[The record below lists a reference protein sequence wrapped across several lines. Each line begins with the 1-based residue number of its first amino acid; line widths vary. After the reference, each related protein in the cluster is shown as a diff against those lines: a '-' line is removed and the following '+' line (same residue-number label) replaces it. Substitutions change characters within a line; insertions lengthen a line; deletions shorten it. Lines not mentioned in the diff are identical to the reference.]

1 MTQEKKNGKIIAIIT
16 MIFLFGMI
24 SFVTNLAAPMGI
36 VLKNQFDVS
45 NALGM
50 LGNFGNFIAYA
61 VMGIPSGILLQ
72 RVGYKKTALIAVAI
86 GFIGV
91 GIQFLSGHSS
101 PEMAFAVYLIG
112 AFVAGFSMC
121 LLNTVVNPMLNKL
134 GGEGNKGNQLIQVG
148 GSFNS
153 VMATITP
160 MFVGILIAG
169 SIEKATISQ
178 IFPVMYTAMAVFAF
192 AFFVLLFVRIPE
204 PNAATTTEPISTLM
218 KGALKFRHFV
228 LGAIAIFVY
237 VGIEVGVPGT
247 LNLFLTDPVEKGG
260 AGIAS
265 TISGFVVGTYWF
277 LMLIGR
283 LAGASLGAKVSSK
296 AMLTFTS
303 GLGLILVF
311 LAIFSSTGTL
321 VNLPVLQQSATGG
334 LSFGFAEVPI
344 NAMYLVL
351 VGFCTSIM
359 WGGIFNLA
367 VEGLGKYLAAASGL
381 FMVLVCGG
389 GNKGNQLIQVGGSFN
404 SVMATITPMF
414 VGILIAGSIEKA
426 TISQI
431 FPVMYTAM
439 AVFAFAFFVLL
450 FVRIPE
456 PNAAT
461 TTEPISTLMKGAL
474 KFRHFV
480 LGAIA
485 IFVYVGIEVGVPGTL
500 NLFLTD
506 PVEKGGAG
514 IASTISGF
522 VVGTYWFLM
531 LIGRLAGASLGA
543 KVSSKAMLT
552 FTSALGLI
560 LVFLAIFSST
570 GTLVNLPVLQQS
582 ATGGLSF
589 GFAEVPINAMYLVL
603 VGLCTSIMWGGIF
616 NLAVEGLG
624 KYLAAASGLFMV
636 LVCGGGI
643 LPVIQG
649 WVADVAGFMASY
661 WVIIAALA
669 YLLYYGLVGCK
680 NVNKDIPVE

>member
-204 PNAATTTEPISTLM
+204 PNAA
-218 KGALKFRHFV
+218 A
-228 LGAIAIFVY
+228 
-237 VGIEVGVPGT
+237 
-247 LNLFLTDPVEKGG
+247 
-260 AGIAS
+260 
-265 TISGFVVGTYWF
+265 
-277 LMLIGR
+277 
-283 LAGASLGAKVSSK
+283 
-296 AMLTFTS
+296 
-303 GLGLILVF
+303 
-311 LAIFSSTGTL
+311 
-321 VNLPVLQQSATGG
+321 
-334 LSFGFAEVPI
+334 
-344 NAMYLVL
+344 
-351 VGFCTSIM
+351 
-359 WGGIFNLA
+359 
-367 VEGLGKYLAAASGL
+367 
-381 FMVLVCGG
+381 
-389 GNKGNQLIQVGGSFN
+389 
-404 SVMATITPMF
+404 
-414 VGILIAGSIEKA
+414 
-426 TISQI
+426 
-431 FPVMYTAM
+431 
-439 AVFAFAFFVLL
+439 
-450 FVRIPE
+450 
-456 PNAAT
+456 

-603 VGLCTSIMWGGIF
+603 VGFCTSIMWGGIF

>member
-1 MTQEKKNGKIIAIIT
+1 MTQQKQNGKLIAIIT

-36 VLKNQFDVS
+36 VLKNQFSVS

-72 RVGYKKTALIAVAI
+72 KVGYKKTALIAVAI

-91 GIQFLSGHSS
+91 GVQFLSGHSS

-112 AFVAGFSMC
+112 AFIAGFSMC

-134 GGEGNKGNQLIQVG
+134 GGEGNKGNQLIQIG

-178 IFPVMYTAMAVFAF
+178 IFPVMYTAMAVFAL
-192 AFFVLLFVRIPE
+192 AFLVLLFVPIPE
-204 PNAATTTEPISTLM
+204 PNAATTTEPIGKLM
-218 KGALKFRHFV
+218 SGALKFRHFI

-277 LMLIGR
+277 LML
-283 LAGASLGAKVSSK
+283 V
-296 AMLTFTS
+296 
-303 GLGLILVF
+303 
-311 LAIFSSTGTL
+311 
-321 VNLPVLQQSATGG
+321 
-334 LSFGFAEVPI
+334 
-344 NAMYLVL
+344 
-351 VGFCTSIM
+351 
-359 WGGIFNLA
+359 
-367 VEGLGKYLAAASGL
+367 
-381 FMVLVCGG
+381 
-389 GNKGNQLIQVGGSFN
+389 
-404 SVMATITPMF
+404 
-414 VGILIAGSIEKA
+414 
-426 TISQI
+426 
-431 FPVMYTAM
+431 
-439 AVFAFAFFVLL
+439 
-450 FVRIPE
+450 
-456 PNAAT
+456 
-461 TTEPISTLMKGAL
+461 
-474 KFRHFV
+474 
-480 LGAIA
+480 
-485 IFVYVGIEVGVPGTL
+485 
-500 NLFLTD
+500 
-506 PVEKGGAG
+506 
-514 IASTISGF
+514 
-522 VVGTYWFLM
+522 
-531 LIGRLAGASLGA
+531 GRLAGASLGA

-552 FTSALGLI
+552 FTSALGLL
-560 LVFLAIFSST
+560 LVFLAIFSPTDSF
-570 GTLVNLPVLQQS
+570 VNLPVLQQS
-582 ATGGLSF
+582 VTGGLSF
-589 GFAEVPINAMYLVL
+589 GLAEVPINAMYLVL

-649 WVADVAGFMASY
+649 VVADKAGFMASY

-669 YLLYYGLVGCK
+669 FLLFYGLIGCK
-680 NVNKDIPVE
+680 NVNKDIKVD

>member
-1 MTQEKKNGKIIAIIT
+1 MTQQKQNGKLIAIIT

-36 VLKNQFDVS
+36 VLKNQFSVS

-72 RVGYKKTALIAVAI
+72 KVGYKKTALIAVAI

-91 GIQFLSGHSS
+91 GVQFLSGHSS

-112 AFVAGFSMC
+112 AFIAGFSMC

-134 GGEGNKGNQLIQVG
+134 GGEGNKGNQLIQIG

-153 VMATITP
+153 VMATTTP

-178 IFPVMYTAMAVFAF
+178 IFPVMYTAMAVFAL
-192 AFFVLLFVRIPE
+192 AFLVLLFVPIPE
-204 PNAATTTEPISTLM
+204 PNAATTTEPIGKLM
-218 KGALKFRHFV
+218 SGALKFRHF
-228 LGAIAIFVY
+228 I
-237 VGIEVGVPGT
+237 
-247 LNLFLTDPVEKGG
+247 
-260 AGIAS
+260 
-265 TISGFVVGTYWF
+265 
-277 LMLIGR
+277 
-283 LAGASLGAKVSSK
+283 
-296 AMLTFTS
+296 
-303 GLGLILVF
+303 
-311 LAIFSSTGTL
+311 
-321 VNLPVLQQSATGG
+321 
-334 LSFGFAEVPI
+334 
-344 NAMYLVL
+344 
-351 VGFCTSIM
+351 
-359 WGGIFNLA
+359 
-367 VEGLGKYLAAASGL
+367 
-381 FMVLVCGG
+381 
-389 GNKGNQLIQVGGSFN
+389 
-404 SVMATITPMF
+404 
-414 VGILIAGSIEKA
+414 
-426 TISQI
+426 
-431 FPVMYTAM
+431 
-439 AVFAFAFFVLL
+439 
-450 FVRIPE
+450 
-456 PNAAT
+456 
-461 TTEPISTLMKGAL
+461 
-474 KFRHFV
+474 

-552 FTSALGLI
+552 FTSALGLL
-560 LVFLAIFSST
+560 LVFLAIFSPTDSF
-570 GTLVNLPVLQQS
+570 VNLPVLQQS

-589 GFAEVPINAMYLVL
+589 GLAEVPINAMYLVL

-649 WVADVAGFMASY
+649 VVADMAGFMASY

-669 YLLYYGLVGCK
+669 YLLFYGLIGCK
-680 NVNKDIPVE
+680 NVNKDIKVD

>member
-1 MTQEKKNGKIIAIIT
+1 MTQQKQNGKLIAIIT

-36 VLKNQFDVS
+36 VLKNQFSVS

-72 RVGYKKTALIAVAI
+72 KVGYKKTALIAVAI

-91 GIQFLSGHSS
+91 GVQFLSGHSS

-112 AFVAGFSMC
+112 AFIAGFSMC

-134 GGEGNKGNQLIQVG
+134 GGEGNKGNQLIQIG

-178 IFPVMYTAMAVFAF
+178 IFPVMYTAMAVFAL
-192 AFFVLLFVRIPE
+192 AFLVLLFVPIPE
-204 PNAATTTEPISTLM
+204 PNAATTTEPIGKLM
-218 KGALKFRHFV
+218 SGALKFRHFI

-296 AMLTFTS
+296 AMHTVTS
-303 GLGLILVF
+303 ALGLLLVF
-311 LAIFSSTGTL
+311 LAIFSPTDSF

-334 LSFGFAEVPI
+334 LSFG
-344 NAMYLVL
+344 L
-351 VGFCTSIM
+351 
-359 WGGIFNLA
+359 
-367 VEGLGKYLAAASGL
+367 
-381 FMVLVCGG
+381 
-389 GNKGNQLIQVGGSFN
+389 
-404 SVMATITPMF
+404 
-414 VGILIAGSIEKA
+414 
-426 TISQI
+426 
-431 FPVMYTAM
+431 
-439 AVFAFAFFVLL
+439 
-450 FVRIPE
+450 
-456 PNAAT
+456 
-461 TTEPISTLMKGAL
+461 
-474 KFRHFV
+474 
-480 LGAIA
+480 
-485 IFVYVGIEVGVPGTL
+485 
-500 NLFLTD
+500 
-506 PVEKGGAG
+506 
-514 IASTISGF
+514 
-522 VVGTYWFLM
+522 
-531 LIGRLAGASLGA
+531 
-543 KVSSKAMLT
+543 
-552 FTSALGLI
+552 
-560 LVFLAIFSST
+560 
-570 GTLVNLPVLQQS
+570 
-582 ATGGLSF
+582 
-589 GFAEVPINAMYLVL
+589 AEVPINAMYLVL

-649 WVADVAGFMASY
+649 VVADMAGFMASY

-669 YLLYYGLVGCK
+669 YLLFYGLIGCK
-680 NVNKDIPVE
+680 NVNKDIKVD

>member
-1 MTQEKKNGKIIAIIT
+1 MTQQKQNGKLIAIIT

-36 VLKNQFDVS
+36 VLKNQFSVS

-72 RVGYKKTALIAVAI
+72 KVGYKKTALIAVAI

-91 GIQFLSGHSS
+91 GVQFLSGHSS

-112 AFVAGFSMC
+112 AFIAGFSMC

-134 GGEGNKGNQLIQVG
+134 GGEGNKGNQLIQIG

-178 IFPVMYTAMAVFAF
+178 IFPVMYTAMAVFAL
-192 AFFVLLFVRIPE
+192 AFLVLLFVPIPE
-204 PNAATTTEPISTLM
+204 PNAATTTEPIGKLIS
-218 KGALKFRHFV
+218 GALKFRHF
-228 LGAIAIFVY
+228 I
-237 VGIEVGVPGT
+237 
-247 LNLFLTDPVEKGG
+247 
-260 AGIAS
+260 
-265 TISGFVVGTYWF
+265 
-277 LMLIGR
+277 
-283 LAGASLGAKVSSK
+283 
-296 AMLTFTS
+296 
-303 GLGLILVF
+303 
-311 LAIFSSTGTL
+311 
-321 VNLPVLQQSATGG
+321 
-334 LSFGFAEVPI
+334 
-344 NAMYLVL
+344 
-351 VGFCTSIM
+351 
-359 WGGIFNLA
+359 
-367 VEGLGKYLAAASGL
+367 
-381 FMVLVCGG
+381 
-389 GNKGNQLIQVGGSFN
+389 
-404 SVMATITPMF
+404 
-414 VGILIAGSIEKA
+414 
-426 TISQI
+426 
-431 FPVMYTAM
+431 
-439 AVFAFAFFVLL
+439 
-450 FVRIPE
+450 
-456 PNAAT
+456 
-461 TTEPISTLMKGAL
+461 
-474 KFRHFV
+474 

-552 FTSALGLI
+552 FTSALGLL
-560 LVFLAIFSST
+560 LVFLAIFSPTDSF
-570 GTLVNLPVLQQS
+570 VNLPVLQQS

-589 GFAEVPINAMYLVL
+589 GLAEVPINAMYLVL

-649 WVADVAGFMASY
+649 VVADMAGFMASY

-669 YLLYYGLVGCK
+669 YLLFYGLIGCK
-680 NVNKDIPVE
+680 NVNKDIKVD